1 MRRITHVITTIE
13 RGGAEKQLL
22 VLVRSQIKKEDHVS
36 VVFLKGKPELESDF
50 RDAGVVSIIDLS
62 EKNFFMQIA
71 TLRRLFKKEEQII
84 HGHLPRAEII
94 SVISSMFL
102 PNKIFLTRH
111 NAEKFFPAMPKVISS
126 LVSRIVTKRAKCCI
140 SISTSVAKFLE
151 NSNEVSKS
159 CLQQTVYYGFEPRFS
174 SKPESGFEVKTLRIG
189 TISRLVLQ
197 KDIPTL
203 LKGFEI
209 FSRKHEASLRIVG
222 DGILRMNL
230 IDFALNLDCANR
242 VEWLGRI
249 SNVEKELL
257 DWDLFVLTSRYEG
270 FGMVLLEAM
279 DCGVP
284 IVASRNSAIVEVMG
298 SEYPFL
304 FETGNPSE
312 LAEAME
318 LAITYDRK
326 TLLSYYKDRLGT
338 FSVRNLSTSMDA
350 IYQLAGE

>member
-22 VLVRSQIKKEDHVS
+22 VLVCSQIKKGDSVS
-36 VVFLKGKPELESDF
+36 VAYLKGKPELENDF
-50 RDAGVVSIIDLS
+50 LAAGVVSIIDMS
-62 EKNFFMQIA
+62 GKNFFKQIA
-71 TLRRLFKKEEQII
+71 TLRRLFKKEEQLV

-94 SVISSMFL
+94 SVISNMFL
-102 PNKIFLTRH
+102 TNTVFLTRH

-126 LVSRIVTKRAKCCI
+126 LASRIVTKRAKYCI
-140 SISTSVAKFLE
+140 SISASVAKFLE

-159 CLQQTVYYGFEPRFS
+159 CLTQTVYYGFEPRFS
-174 SKPESGFEVKTLRIG
+174 SRPKLEFAEKTLRIG
-189 TISRLVLQ
+189 TISRLVPQ

-209 FSRKHEASLRIVG
+209 FSGKHESCLKIVG
-222 DGILRMNL
+222 DGLLREKL
-230 IDFALNLDCANR
+230 IDFSLNLNCAKR

-249 SNVEKELL
+249 GNVEKELL
-257 DWDLFVLTSRYEG
+257 SWNLFVLTSKYEG

-304 FETGNPSE
+304 FETGDPNE

-318 LAITYDRK
+318 LAITYDRR
-326 TLLSYYKDRLGT
+326 TLLSYYKGRLES

-350 IYQLAGE
+350 IYQLANR